1 MPQPTDLIFPK
12 WQRQL
17 FKTILDEKNLRF
29 DREVDPVLPYSLRH
43 TYICLRLTEGADIYQ
58 IAKNCCSVENDKKI
72 LCRAHQDPDRRR
84 RDQRDAFSQVQEQ
97 NGKPSPSET
106 PGFAADFGSTRPA
119 WKFGRTCR
127 ITAHALRGATP
138 LHYI

>member
-72 LCRAHQDPDRRR
+72 LCRAHQDPDRRPAINAMR
-84 RDQRDAFSQVQEQ
+84 FHKFKNKTGNQVRPKPQASPLTSDQPDQRGSSGEPAVSQ
-97 NGKPSPSET
+97 
-106 PGFAADFGSTRPA
+106 RM
-119 WKFGRTCR
+119 
-127 ITAHALRGATP
+127 H
-138 LHYI
+138 